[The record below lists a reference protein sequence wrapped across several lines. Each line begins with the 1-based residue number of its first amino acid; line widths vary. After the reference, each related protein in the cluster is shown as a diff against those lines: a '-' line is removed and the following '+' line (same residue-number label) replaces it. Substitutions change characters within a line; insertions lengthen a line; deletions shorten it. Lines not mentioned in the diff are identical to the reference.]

1 MTDRIAILSWNI
13 QYGLGVDGR
22 VDLARIA
29 ATCRALGDA
38 DMLCLQEVSVG
49 FGELA
54 PAAEVDQVAALAG
67 LFPGYEP
74 VFVPAI
80 DRPGVPSRRRFGNLI
95 LSRLPVLDVVA
106 HALPR
111 PAEPAVMTMQRHAL
125 EATVA
130 AGGGALRVVTT
141 HLEFHSL
148 AQRGAQAERLGALGA
163 EWRARDA
170 APSPAGKGPYAALPP
185 MHGTVLCGDFNFPL
199 DEPSYAAL
207 TGPAAGFVDA
217 WPALHGTAAHAP
229 TCGVHD
235 RHQWPQGAHARDF
248 VFVSASLAPHL
259 RALAVDTETGASD
272 HQPLLLTLGGLAAAG
287 GRA

>member
-1 MTDRIAILSWNI
+1 MTDRICVLSWNI
-13 QYGLGVDGR
+13 QFGLGVDGR
-22 VDLARIA
+22 VDLGRIA

-38 DMLCLQEVSVG
+38 DVLCLQEVSVG

-54 PAAEVDQVAALAG
+54 PAAAADQVAALAA

-80 DRPGVPSRRRFGNLI
+80 DRPGAPSRRRFGNLI

-130 AGGGALRVVTT
+130 VGDGAVRVVTT

-148 AQRGAQAERLGALGA
+148 AQRAAQAGRLGDLGA

-185 MHGTVLCGDFNFPL
+185 VRGTVLCGDFNFPL

-207 TGPAAGFVDA
+207 TATAAGFVDA
-217 WPALHGTAAHAP
+217 WPAVHGAAVHAP

-235 RHQWPQGAHARDF
+235 RQQWPQGAHARDF
-248 VFVSASLAPHL
+248 FFVSTPLAPHL
-259 RALAVDTETGASD
+259 RALAVDVATGASD
-272 HQPLLLTLGGLAAAG
+272 HQPLLLTLGDLGAAG
-287 GRA
+287 DRS